1 MMAQKGTHKTVKIES
16 CLKVSD
22 WVTFLAS
29 EKHGMISHIVSFG
42 AFIVAIVALMLVTSG
57 HIVVVIA
64 SGVIA
69 FGCVGWAYFR
79 VLRPLQQRG
88 KLADG
93 ILERIM
99 SGEIKDQ
106 SSIRKEWEA
115 GLATLKR
122 ARRHQ
127 RSSGK

>member
-1 MMAQKGTHKTVKIES
+1 MMDKEGTHKKVKNES

-29 EKHGMISHIVSFG
+29 EKHAMISHIVSFG
-42 AFIVAIVALMLVTSG
+42 AFLVAIVALMLVTSG

-106 SSIRKEWEA
+106 SSIRKGWEA
-115 GLATLKR
+115 GLAALKR
-122 ARRHQ
+122 TRRHQ

>member
-1 MMAQKGTHKTVKIES
+1 MMARKEADKTVKNES

-42 AFIVAIVALMLVTSG
+42 AFLVAIVALMLVTSG
-57 HIVVVIA
+57 YIVVVIA

-79 VLRPLQQRG
+79 VLIPLQQRG

-93 ILERIM
+93 ILGRIM
-99 SGEIKDQ
+99 SGELKDE

-115 GLATLKR
+115 GLAALKR
-122 ARRHQ
+122 TRRHR